1 VGHVKNESDYIIKL
15 ENENMI
21 LKKRI
26 RTLIGAIDIAIKIK
40 DYEALKKHL
49 TFVRKKVKE
58 EWGE

>member
-1 VGHVKNESDYIIKL
+1 
-15 ENENMI
+15 MI
-21 LKKRI
+21 EILKKSPGKVVKKRI